1 MTTMAMR
8 LGAVGMVTDG
18 GLRDV
23 HEVRQLGFAYFA
35 RYIVVSHGNFGVV
48 DVGEPVT
55 LDGQEVK
62 TGDILHGDAN
72 GIVIVPRE
80 VLDDLP
86 EAVQEV
92 RTRER
97 ATMDFVN
104 GPEFTT
110 RRRASGGVLA
120 KLPER
125 LGPIPDRLDR
135 RSNCGRSRRR
145 GRRPRR
151 RPAHGKVPDPPPR
164 PRHRRSPQAPS
175 ALALR
180 LLEDGALRE
189 VRVGQRPVSSRTT
202 AAARRAGRPAPA
214 ARPSRRAMP
223 GRRVRRRR
231 LPRPGRPIVI
241 AGFPGG
247 RLPRNRSCRSARPA
261 GQGSQ
266 AK

>member
-1 MTTMAMR
+1 MTDLSTVPPISEKDVAFLRSVDSPTMSNAIEPFKVRDRTEGFIGGEVRSLFPEMPPMVGAALTVTMTNTPGAVAGRENYWRMYEALSQMPAPSVLVVQDVSGAPSRCALAGEVMTTMAMR

-48 DVGEPVT
+48 AVGEPVT

-80 VLDDLP
+80 VLDGLP

-104 GPEFTT
+104 SPEY
-110 RRRASGGVLA
+110 S
-120 KLPER
+120 
-125 LGPIPDRLDR
+125 I
-135 RSNCGRSRRR
+135 
-145 GRRPRR
+145 
-151 RPAHGKVPDPPPR
+151 
-164 PRHRRSPQAPS
+164 
-175 ALALR
+175 
-180 LLEDGALRE
+180 
-189 VRVGQRPVSSRTT
+189 
-202 AAARRAGRPAPA
+202 AAARKRAGY
-214 ARPSRRAMP
+214 
-223 GRRVRRRR
+223 
-231 LPRPGRPIVI
+231 
-241 AGFPGG
+241 
-247 RLPRNRSCRSARPA
+247 
-261 GQGSQ
+261 
-266 AK
+266 